1 MNTLAISPA
10 NTAAEPSA
18 LEAAFERSGIAL
30 PVPFMELSA
39 TVIRD
44 LPLTHVADLKRF
56 EAAAK
61 SELATL
67 STMIQAG
74 LDMRFGEQAKSQLV
88 ADSKDTGTT
97 HVFEGDFDVAVEVSK
112 DVSWDQ
118 KALQSIWNRMV
129 ATGQDPSEFISAK
142 YSVSES
148 RFKAWPEV
156 FRQPFM
162 AARTVKPKAAKFT
175 LRKPSAGEGAQ

>member
-74 LDMRFGEQAKSQLV
+74 LDMRFGEQAKSQLL

-129 ATGQDPSEFISAK
+129 ATGQNPTEFISAK

>member
-74 LDMRFGEQAKSQLV
+74 LDMRFGEQAKSQLL
-88 ADSKDTGTT
+88 AESKDTGTT

>member
-1 MNTLAISPA
+1 MNAIAMTPVEHAGES
-10 NTAAEPSA
+10 SA
-18 LEAAFERSGIAL
+18 LQAAFERSGISL

-39 TVIRD
+39 MVIRD
-44 LPLTHVADLKRF
+44 LPLAHVADLKRF

-61 SELATL
+61 SELAAL
-67 STMIQAG
+67 SNMIQAG
-74 LDMRFGEQAKSQLV
+74 LDMRYGEQAKSQLLEQN
-88 ADSKDTGTT
+88 KDTGTT
-97 HVFEGDFDVAVEVSK
+97 HVIDGDFDVAVEVSK

-118 KALQSIWNRMV
+118 KALQAIWSRMV
-129 ATGQDPSEFISAK
+129 AAGQDPTEFITAK

-162 AARTVKPKAAKFT
+162 AARTVKPKPAKFT

>member
-1 MNTLAISPA
+1 MSTLITT
-10 NTAAEPSA
+10 TAESSA
-18 LEAAFERSGIAL
+18 LEAAFQRSGISL

-61 SELATL
+61 SELAAL
-67 STMIQAG
+67 SNMIQAG
-74 LDMRFGEQAKSQLV
+74 LDMRYGEQAKAQML
-88 ADSKDTGTT
+88 AENKDTGTT
-97 HVFEGDFDVAVEVSK
+97 HVIDGDFDVTVEVSK

-118 KALQSIWNRMV
+118 KALQAIWSRMV
-129 ATGQDPSEFISAK
+129 AAGQDPTEFITAK

-162 AARTVKPKAAKFT
+162 AARTVKPKPAKFT

>member
-1 MNTLAISPA
+1 MSTLTTTTS
-10 NTAAEPSA
+10 ESSA
-18 LEAAFERSGIAL
+18 LQAAFERSGIAL

-61 SELATL
+61 SELAAL

-74 LDMRFGEQAKSQLV
+74 LDMRFGEQAKSQLL
-88 ADSKDTGTT
+88 AENKDTGTT
-97 HVFEGDFDVAVEVSK
+97 HVFEGDFDVTVEVSK

-118 KALQSIWNRMV
+118 KELQAIWSRMV
-129 ATGQDPSEFISAK
+129 AAGQDPTEFITAK

-162 AARTVKPKAAKFT
+162 TARTVKAKPAKFN

>member
-1 MNTLAISPA
+1 MSTLTTTTSE
-10 NTAAEPSA
+10 TSA

-61 SELATL
+61 SELAAL
-67 STMIQAG
+67 SNMIQTG
-74 LDMRFGEQAKSQLV
+74 LDMRYGEQAKAQLL
-88 ADSKDTGTT
+88 AENKDTGTT

-118 KALQSIWNRMV
+118 KELQTIWNRMV
-129 ATGQDPSEFISAK
+129 TAGQDPTEFITAK

-156 FRQPFM
+156 IRQPFM
-162 AARTVKPKAAKFT
+162 TARTVKPKAAKFN
-175 LRKPSAGEGAQ
+175 LRRPSIGEGAQ

>member
-1 MNTLAISPA
+1 MNTVAITPTTES
-10 NTAAEPSA
+10 SA
-18 LEAAFERSGIAL
+18 LEAAFQRSGISL

-39 TVIRD
+39 AVIRD
-44 LPLTHVADLKRF
+44 LPLAHVADLKRF

-61 SELATL
+61 CELAAL
-67 STMIQAG
+67 SNMIQAG
-74 LDMRFGEQAKSQLV
+74 LDMRYGEQAKAQLL
-88 ADSKDTGTT
+88 AENKDTGTT
-97 HVFEGDFDVAVEVSK
+97 HVFDGEFDVAVEVSK

-118 KALQSIWNRMV
+118 KALQTIWSRMV
-129 ATGQDPSEFISAK
+129 AAGQDPTEFITAK

-162 AARTVKPKAAKFT
+162 AARTVKPNAAKFT
-175 LRKPSAGEGAQ
+175 LRKPPAAEGAQ

>member
-1 MNTLAISPA
+1 MNTVATTPI
-10 NTAAEPSA
+10 AESSA
-18 LEAAFERSGIAL
+18 LEAAFQRSGISL
-30 PVPFMELSA
+30 PVPFMDLSA
-39 TVIRD
+39 AVIRD
-44 LPLTHVADLKRF
+44 LPLAHVADLKRF

-61 SELATL
+61 SELAAL
-67 STMIQAG
+67 SNMIQAG
-74 LDMRFGEQAKSQLV
+74 MDMRYGEQAKAQLL
-88 ADSKDTGTT
+88 AENKDTGTT
-97 HVFEGDFDVAVEVSK
+97 HVFDGEFDVAVEVSK

-118 KALQSIWNRMV
+118 KALQTIWSRMV
-129 ATGQDPSEFISAK
+129 SAGQDPTEFITAK

-175 LRKPSAGEGAQ
+175 LRKASAGEGAQ